1 MKHLKISGNIV
12 LDNNK
17 VSEFKKELQ
26 ELIKKYSKSN
36 LSSSCKII
44 STQNLD
50 NESKDKKYKAG
61 QIYKL
66 NIENDL
72 LNYHVLFLSVS
83 AKFCI
88 IAILSKDSL
97 ESIKISGKKRDMYH
111 RIDPCISY
119 LYFEDQKDGG
129 KLLYDLRT
137 YDENNKAQTLD
148 IDSRLTYIEDLDE
161 NILANIVA
169 KFRARD
175 KKKDSE
181 E

>member
-17 VSEFKKELQ
+17 VSEFKKKLQ

-50 NESKDKKYKAG
+50 NQSKDKKYKAG

-66 NIENDL
+66 NIEHDF
-72 LNYHVLFLSVS
+72 LNYHVLFLAVS
-83 AKFCI
+83 EKFCI
-88 IAILSKDSL
+88 VAILSKDAL
-97 ESIKISGKKRDMYH
+97 EFIKIHGKKRDVYD

-119 LYFEDQKDGG
+119 LYFEEGKDDN

-137 YDENNKAQTLD
+137 FDENNKAQTLD
-148 IDSRLTYIEDLDE
+148 IDSRLTYVEDIDD

-175 KKKDSE
+175 KKIKED
-181 E
+181 